1 MKTTAE
7 ILQNKRDGLEN
18 REDEIRWLVDGAVSG
33 QIPNY
38 QIAAWLMAAF
48 IRGLSEAEMMALTHA
63 FVDSGRT
70 LQFHESDP
78 PRVDKHSTGG
88 VGDKTSIV
96 VAPLVASAGLLVPM
110 ISGRGLGFTGGTLD
124 KMESIPGY
132 QTSLALD
139 RFQAQIRDIGVG
151 IVSATRELAPG
162 DAVFYKI
169 RDVTETVES
178 QPLIVASI
186 LSKKMAENLNALV
199 MDVKTGFGAVMQS
212 PSEAEALARA
222 LVATGRRFGLK
233 VVALLSDMSQPLGC
247 AIGNALEVVEAVET
261 LKGRGPQDFRTLCL
275 ELSGW
280 MLALTGQVPDFQAGI
295 KRAADLLASGHA
307 LESFRAMVLAQGG
320 QVSALDSSHGLL
332 GQPSQSV
339 VRAAG
344 NGNLSTVRADYL
356 GRAARRLGAGRAQAS
371 DRVDPQAGILLHA
384 KIGNPVKKGDPLATL
399 YYNRQSSLESALD
412 LANRAFQISS
422 ETVEQPKLIHTVVE

>member
-18 REDEIRWLVDGAVSG
+18 REDEIRRLVDGAVSG
-33 QIPNY
+33 QIPDY

-48 IRGLSEAEMMALTHA
+48 IRGLNEVEMMALTRA
-63 FVDSGRT
+63 FVDTGRK
-70 LQFHESDP
+70 LKFDASDP

-88 VGDKTSIV
+88 VGDKTSLV

-132 QTSLALD
+132 QTSLSLD
-139 RFQAQIRDIGVG
+139 RFQAQVRDIGVG

-178 QPLIVASI
+178 LPLIVASI
-186 LSKKMAENLNALV
+186 LSKKTAENLHALV
-199 MDVKTGFGAVMQS
+199 LDVKIGCGGVMKS
-212 PSEAEALARA
+212 PAKAEVLARA
-222 LVATGRRFGLK
+222 LVATGRQLGMK
-233 VVALLSDMSQPLGC
+233 VVALLSDMSQPLGY
-247 AIGNALEVVEAVET
+247 AIGNALEVAEAVET
-261 LKGRGPQDFRTLCL
+261 LTGRGPQDFRTLCL

-307 LESFRAMVLAQGG
+307 LESFRRMVLAQGG
-320 QVSALDSSHGLL
+320 DVSTIDSSHRLL
-332 GQPSQSV
+332 GQTAQSV

-344 NGNLSTVRADYL
+344 AGALSAVRADFL
-356 GRAARRLGAGRAQAS
+356 GRAALRLGAGRVQAS

-399 YYNRQSSLESALD
+399 YYNRQSSLEDALE
-412 LANRAFQISS
+412 LARRAFQINS
-422 ETVEQPKLIHTVVE
+422 EAVERPKLIHTVVQ